1 MIANMPWN
9 IAWACSGI
17 VDEYVGLGSNPTLLK
32 PTHDRPPSH
41 EFPGENAME
50 YPTSIHWTPITP
62 SATTLII
69 IVFSA
74 FLGRT
79 KPP

>member
-1 MIANMPWN
+1 MIANIPWN

-17 VDEYVGLGSNPTLLK
+17 VAEYVAFGSSPTLFR
-32 PTHDRPPSH
+32 PSHERPPSH
-41 EFPGENAME
+41 PLPGLNAME
-50 YPTSIHWTPITP
+50 YPTNIHWTPITP

-69 IVFSA
+69 MVLRA

-79 KPP
+79 RPP